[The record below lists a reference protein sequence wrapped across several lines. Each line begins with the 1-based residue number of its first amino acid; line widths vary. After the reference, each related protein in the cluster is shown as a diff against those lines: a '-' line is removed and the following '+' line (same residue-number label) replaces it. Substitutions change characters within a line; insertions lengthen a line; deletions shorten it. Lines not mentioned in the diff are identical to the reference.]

1 MATGAQDPSVPRE
14 ASLGQ
19 ALAPV
24 LLLIGLLGT
33 SVYLF
38 GDGSSSG
45 PNQIALILCTGVAAV
60 VGLANGHRWTEIES
74 GISRDAAS
82 TAGELVDLVPA
93 PDLATHQS
101 LHHHS
106 NPEFQQ
112 TRHANPV

>member
-1 MATGAQDPSVPRE
+1 MSW
-14 ASLGQ
+14 
-19 ALAPV
+19 
-24 LLLIGLLGT
+24 LL
-33 SVYLF
+33 
-38 GDGSSSG
+38 
-45 PNQIALILCTGVAAV
+45 
-60 VGLANGHRWTEIES
+60 VGLIPGMLMLAALGLDRVES